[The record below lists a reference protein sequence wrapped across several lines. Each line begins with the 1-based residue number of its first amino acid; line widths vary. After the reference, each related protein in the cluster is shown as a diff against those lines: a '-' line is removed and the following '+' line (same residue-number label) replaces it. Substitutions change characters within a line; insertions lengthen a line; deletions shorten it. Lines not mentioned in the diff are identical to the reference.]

1 MIVMDLK
8 IRWPTVVII
17 VALLIISLY
26 ALTEVNYY
34 SYKNVAESKDIN
46 SSVVIIP
53 SIGVFEKINNV
64 SIIINQR

>member
-34 SYKNVAESKDIN
+34 SYKNVAERHLLLPIPELEM
-46 SSVVIIP
+46 SVNKAIT
-53 SIGVFEKINNV
+53 KNNPGWE
-64 SIIINQR
+64 